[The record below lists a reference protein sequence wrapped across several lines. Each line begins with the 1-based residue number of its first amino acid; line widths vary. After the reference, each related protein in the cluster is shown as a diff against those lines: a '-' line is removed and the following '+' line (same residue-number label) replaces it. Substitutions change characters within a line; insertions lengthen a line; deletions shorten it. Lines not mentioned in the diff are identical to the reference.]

1 MIEAPRTLSQLRQE
15 RGMSLEALAAQ
26 IKVSPAKLI
35 ALESGRYDELPN
47 AAFTRSLAMLVCRVL
62 KVDSKP
68 ILATLP
74 SPNPVNVVAET
85 TSQLPFKSGQA
96 RLNLDTSFMV
106 QVRRLVKLRY
116 VLPLLILAAAIGVYN
131 WPEQAQSTPTTD
143 AMNSSQLAA
152 DAAGV
157 SVPVSVEAA
166 APDVPALPTSDGAL
180 AAPFPAPAPLV
191 GSEFAASAVVESSS
205 HQLAAEAPAAI
216 SAADV
221 ATSKAVEGQQGNL
234 VMRVTDDTW
243 VQVKDASGELLL
255 RRLVLAGERIAL
267 TGILPVNVKV
277 GNAKAVELTYQG
289 QRVDLSEHTRAN
301 VARIELK

>member
-1 MIEAPRTLSQLRQE
+1 
-15 RGMSLEALAAQ
+15 
-26 IKVSPAKLI
+26 
-35 ALESGRYDELPN
+35 
-47 AAFTRSLAMLVCRVL
+47 
-62 KVDSKP
+62 
-68 ILATLP
+68 
-74 SPNPVNVVAET
+74 
-85 TSQLPFKSGQA
+85 
-96 RLNLDTSFMV
+96 
-106 QVRRLVKLRY
+106 
-116 VLPLLILAAAIGVYN
+116 
-131 WPEQAQSTPTTD
+131 
-143 AMNSSQLAA
+143 
-152 DAAGV
+152 
-157 SVPVSVEAA
+157 
-166 APDVPALPTSDGAL
+166 
-180 AAPFPAPAPLV
+180 LV
-191 GSEFAASAVVESSS
+191 GAEFAASAVVESSS
-205 HQLAAEAPAAI
+205 HQLAAEAPAAV